1 MTRII
6 STAFVAIHLA
16 ALLWHGSAHTLL
28 AIHLPPVKNFFI
40 YTVILLAPIVAAAL
54 IWTRY
59 RSIGLWIF
67 FLSMLAAFL
76 FGAYHHYVLVSP
88 DNIHHLP
95 VASSESQSQF
105 KLSAGAIGMLE
116 LAAAFYGAYN
126 LGGQYAQSRTW
137 A

>member
-16 ALLWHGSAHTLL
+16 AVLWHGSAHTRLD
-28 AIHLPPVKNFFI
+28 IHLPIEKNLFI
-40 YTVILLAPIVAAAL
+40 YAVILLAPIVAAAL
-54 IWTRY
+54 IWSRY
-59 RSIGLWIF
+59 RSLGLWIF

-95 VASSESQSQF
+95 AASPESQSQF
-105 KLSAGAIGMLE
+105 KISAGAIAMLE
-116 LAAAFYGAYN
+116 LAAAFFGAYN
-126 LGGQYAQSRTW
+126 LGRQGAPSRP
-137 A
+137 